1 MYIYSTNIDIKIKFE
16 IPFHPNPRITF
27 PQSRNPLTP
36 PPSQKKYRKTISNL
50 LKNTTQNIYIYIH
63 IYTTISIQKRRRI
76 KIQKKYPPT
85 LEATFPQQ
93 EERETKRERE

>member
-50 LKNTTQNIYIYIH
+50 LKNTTQNIYIYTHIH
-63 IYTTISIQKRRRI
+63 NDIYPKKEKNKNTKKISTHARSHVSTTGR
-76 KIQKKYPPT
+76 
-85 LEATFPQQ
+85 A
-93 EERETKRERE
+93 